1 MLNWLFYGYLEDLK
15 FNVVIDSYL
24 ENFKVDVGNIFD
36 ILEIKYVKI
45 FLKYIFNK
53 LKMLIVINCFVYM

>member
-24 ENFKVDVGNIFD
+24 ENFKVDIGNIFD
-36 ILEIKYVKI
+36 ILEIEYVKI
-45 FLKYIFNK
+45 FLKYIFN
-53 LKMLIVINCFVYM
+53 